1 MLVSVSGACANS
13 RASAPHFT
21 FLALDLVSHFTFS
34 ALDLVSTLSSV
45 LHSYSFRSFAVSMPG
60 NAEVGKWSPEQNG
73 APMAH
78 TDKGQCTIA
87 VLERHLLAPAA
98 RTRRGR
104 TPPTSRSSAVRA
116 GSHRISYSSQGQN
129 PAQVLSICFCL
140 RRVWRF
146 FAKGFS
152 RGNGAIDPLPLLP
165 TSRRKKLD
173 PPPRV
178 WLSPSRCRCPSSMAC
193 RCRCAS
199 SGCV

>member
-87 VLERHLLAPAA
+87 VLERHLLAPAIA
-98 RTRRGR
+98 PFSHTIGPYADDGGLDGGGQHRR
-104 TPPTSRSSAVRA
+104 
-116 GSHRISYSSQGQN
+116 
-129 PAQVLSICFCL
+129 L
-140 RRVWRF
+140 RRR
-146 FAKGFS
+146 
-152 RGNGAIDPLPLLP
+152 
-165 TSRRKKLD
+165 
-173 PPPRV
+173 
-178 WLSPSRCRCPSSMAC
+178 
-193 RCRCAS
+193 
-199 SGCV
+199 